1 MTLSAMEQGLTSC
14 TDRFKMLQ
22 EQQSLTLRDLDDVSK
37 RNRDLYERFTAVD
50 IECNRVTE
58 DLVAANGKTDQLRNE
73 CANLRAEKRIWEV
86 SVARPGN
93 LKGLEVLNIAQSV
106 EGRLVEENKALS
118 MERSHLSD
126 LMANVQ
132 KMHNDIERSSENDR
146 RRLESQIQLLEHQR
160 FVVFA
165 FPLVWGLMSTAVK
178 IRVSS

>member
-1 MTLSAMEQGLTSC
+1 
-14 TDRFKMLQ
+14 MLQ
-22 EQQSLTLRDLDDVSK
+22 EQQSLTLRDLDDVTK

-58 DLVAANGKTDQLRNE
+58 DLVAANGKMDQLRNE

-86 SVARPGN
+86 SVACPGV
-93 LKGLEVLNIAQSV
+93 LEVLTWAQSV

-160 FVVFA
+160 FVVLRSCFRSD
-165 FPLVWGLMSTAVK
+165 FGG
-178 IRVSS
+178 